1 MSDIKVA
8 LYTISYAGLM
18 YKGPHVPLKELI
30 PKIKAF
36 GYDGIEI
43 CAKRPFAFPPDLD
56 AKARKKMGELAKS
69 EGIEIC
75 AIAGYNNFSSPIME
89 EVENELLMLREQIRL
104 ASDLGAPIV
113 RVFGAWKGVTIG
125 PDGIATWAFSRDKW
139 NYPGTTDI
147 KQWQQVRSC
156 LKEGCKWA
164 EESGVTLALQT
175 HGPVVQTPGYEDTLQ
190 MIKEVNSDYLKM
202 SLDPAGWWAKQ
213 TPEYVRQAVK
223 DCREYI
229 IHSHWSSNY
238 AETPRGE
245 VIQVSQTWSGG
256 PSHVRQPIFDF
267 KAFVSELKKI
277 GYNGYM
283 SYEACTPIQST
294 GEGPWY
300 SVGDIQGIEEVD
312 RRVKLAVKYMKKII
326 AEA

>member
-36 GYDGIEI
+36 GSDGIEI

-125 PDGIATWAFSRDKW
+125 PDGMGTYDFSRQTWK
-139 NYPGTTDI
+139 YPGVTDI

-175 HGPVVQTPGYEDTLQ
+175 HGPVIQTPGYEDTLQ
-190 MIKEVNSDYLKM
+190 MIKEVNSDHLKM

-229 IHSHWSSNY
+229 VHSHFGGNFK
-238 AETPRGE
+238 ETPQGRIVQSAEDIVFSGPGHRRFSE
-245 VIQVSQTWSGG
+245 VDYK
-256 PSHVRQPIFDF
+256 IFI
-267 KAFVSELKKI
+267 SELKKI
-277 GYNGYM
+277 GYDGYL
-283 SYEACTPIQST
+283 SYEVCSPVTVNGA
-294 GEGPWY
+294 Y
-300 SVGDIQGIEEVD
+300 QGIEEVD
-312 RRVKLAVKYMKKII
+312 RRVRLTIKYMKNVIS
-326 AEA
+326 EA